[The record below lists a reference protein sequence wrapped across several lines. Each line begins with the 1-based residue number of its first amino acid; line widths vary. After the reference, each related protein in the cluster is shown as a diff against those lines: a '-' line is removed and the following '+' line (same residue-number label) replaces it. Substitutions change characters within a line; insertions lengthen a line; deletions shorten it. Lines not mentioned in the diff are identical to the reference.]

1 MISYIKTI
9 PKRLCLLLS
18 ITLFVIWACT
28 TDSAEAMENEPRTR
42 VWGLAEVMHIHDKQL
57 PWHMAKVRKAAVLWV
72 TLPLIWSRA
81 YFETWEAIYR
91 N

>member
-18 ITLFVIWACT
+18 ITLFVIWACI

-42 VWGLAEVMHIHDKQL
+42 VWGWLK
-57 PWHMAKVRKAAVLWV
+57 
-72 TLPLIWSRA
+72 
-81 YFETWEAIYR
+81 
-91 N
+91 